1 MVYLEFKEAAK
12 KHYNTCKYL
21 LEKSDESWHI
31 QENIYYLCGYTIEM
45 MIKYK
50 FFRNI
55 SYDRE
60 KDIKEL
66 NHNNINYKTHMQK
79 HNIILL
85 VQLLKKYEGACILD
99 EVLASFYKWD
109 VQIRY
114 NGRKNTYN
122 NLPELIDLSKR
133 LIEKF
138 GS

>member
-12 KHYNTCKYL
+12 KHYNTCIYL
-21 LEKSDESWHI
+21 LERNPQNWHI
-31 QENIYYLCGYTIEM
+31 LENAYYLCGYTIEM

-55 SYDRE
+55 NYERD
-60 KDIKEL
+60 KDIKNL
-66 NHNNINYKTHMQK
+66 DYNSIKYTTHLQK
-79 HNIILL
+79 HNIVVLVNLL
-85 VQLLKKYEGACILD
+85 RRYEGASILD
-99 EVLASFYKWD
+99 EVLEYFSKWD

-114 NGRKNTYN
+114 NGKRNTYN
-122 NLPELIDLSKR
+122 NLSELLDLSKR